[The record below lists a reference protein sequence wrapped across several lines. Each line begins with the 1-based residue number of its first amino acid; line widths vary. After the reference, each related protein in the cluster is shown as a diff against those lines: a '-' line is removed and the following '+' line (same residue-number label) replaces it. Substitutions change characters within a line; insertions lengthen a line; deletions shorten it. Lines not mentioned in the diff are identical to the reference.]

1 MKKKICAYLVREIG
15 GVRGP
20 VDGGHTPSTWEP
32 PLGNESSQSLN
43 GSLQNGRDLCHIT
56 AKE

>member
-1 MKKKICAYLVREIG
+1 MKKKSAYLVREIG

-32 PLGNESSQSLN
+32 PVENQSHQSLN
-43 GSLQNGRDLCHIT
+43 GSLQNGRDLCHTT